1 MGLDIATV
9 DPRRPEAAA
18 SATVATSARAVA
30 IDPGG
35 VDVPNRV
42 DVPDTVD
49 TFASHPPP
57 EVLDAIATAARAS
70 ARLAESGREMHFRVN
85 PRGGGVTVEVRDL
98 QGNLCSTVPPSAA
111 LDVAAGGS
119 LD

>member
-1 MGLDIATV
+1 MSLDIATV

-30 IDPGG
+30 TDPGG
-35 VDVPNRV
+35 VDGPVRV
-42 DVPDTVD
+42 E
-49 TFASHPPP
+49 TFPSHPPP
-57 EVLDAIATAARAS
+57 EVLDAIATAAQAS
-70 ARLAESGREMHFRVN
+70 ARLTESGRELRFRVN